1 MEENMREL
9 TMDELELV
17 AGGEFTWQGALS
29 SMAAGAVTGALGGAA
44 VGGIGAGPG
53 ALGGAL
59 LGGISYGLYEAFM
72 AI

>member
-1 MEENMREL
+1 MREL
-9 TMDELELV
+9 TVDELNLI
-17 AGGEFTWQGALS
+17 AGGEFTWQGAAA
-29 SMAAGAVTGALGGAA
+29 SMTAGAVTGGLGGAI

-59 LGGISYGLYEAFM
+59 LGGISYGVYEAIM